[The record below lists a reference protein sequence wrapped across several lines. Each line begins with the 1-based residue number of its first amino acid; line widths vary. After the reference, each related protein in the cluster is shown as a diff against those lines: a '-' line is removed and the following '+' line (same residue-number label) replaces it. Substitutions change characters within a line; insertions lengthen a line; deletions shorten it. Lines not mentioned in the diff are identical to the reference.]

1 MKLEKASDKEGRDS
15 WLVNWLFGKREEAV
29 ALMKLTLEAATEEMG
44 FGLETS
50 VKLRK
55 GAGQHP

>member
-44 FGLETS
+44 LGLEA
-50 VKLRK
+50 KLRK